1 MASLYFKVKIY
12 LENNSKNADELFSS
26 GNIWLRDDSQGEG
39 EYIHIW
45 NVSGL
50 AEPTDEQLSDV
61 ESDADKIEKLAE
73 VLSTRKAE
81 YPTTQECVHAIL
93 DDDLAALQAKR
104 AKVKT
109 DNPKPT
115 E

>member
-26 GNIWLRDDSQGEG
+26 GDIWLRDNN
-39 EYIHIW
+39 IHIW